1 MDLIMQLYEI
11 ITVKIFD
18 QIFYYF
24 GNHIKF
30 RRIFTKKGRKNL
42 KIKLNNIIHHDF
54 NNKIVINKKILFI
67 LKLKPKLVYT
77 NYKFAKKSDKLKDEL
92 NNVLIY

>member
-1 MDLIMQLYEI
+1 MIKYFIILEI
-11 ITVKIFD
+11 TLNSEE
-18 QIFYYF
+18 YSP
-24 GNHIKF
+24 
-30 RRIFTKKGRKNL
+30 KKGRKNL

>member
-1 MDLIMQLYEI
+1 MIKNFIILEI
-11 ITVKIFD
+11 TLNSEE
-18 QIFYYF
+18 YSP
-24 GNHIKF
+24 
-30 RRIFTKKGRKNL
+30 KKGRKNL

-77 NYKFAKKSDKLKDEL
+77 NYKFAKKSDKLKDKL
-92 NNVLIY
+92 NNVLIH

>member
-1 MDLIMQLYEI
+1 MIKYFIILEI
-11 ITVKIFD
+11 TLNSEE
-18 QIFYYF
+18 YSP
-24 GNHIKF
+24 
-30 RRIFTKKGRKNL
+30 KKGRKNL

-77 NYKFAKKSDKLKDEL
+77 NYKFAKKSDKLKDKL
-92 NNVLIY
+92 NNVLIH

>member
-1 MDLIMQLYEI
+1 MMDLIMQLYEI
-11 ITVKIFD
+11 ITMKIFD
-18 QIFYYF
+18 QKFYYF

-30 RRIFTKKGRKNL
+30 WRIPKKERQNL

-77 NYKFAKKSDKLKDEL
+77 NYKFAKKSDKLKDKL
-92 NNVLIY
+92 NNVLIH